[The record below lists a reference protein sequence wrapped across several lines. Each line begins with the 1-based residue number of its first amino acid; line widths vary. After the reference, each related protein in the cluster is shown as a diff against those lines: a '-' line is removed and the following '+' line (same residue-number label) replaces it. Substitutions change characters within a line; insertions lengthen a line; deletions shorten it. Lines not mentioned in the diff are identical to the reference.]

1 MRISV
6 IIPVY
11 NVENYLHYAMDSL
24 FRQTYKNFEVILVND
39 GSTDDSGRL
48 CEEYAQQY
56 DNVFVYHKKNGG
68 LSDARNFGVEK
79 SKTDL
84 IFFLDP
90 DDYIEAFTLELLINL
105 QKKYNV
111 PLVSTKVHSTS
122 VYNEYNNS
130 DISNLDLTLT
140 KKVTKETALVL
151 MLENKIAT
159 VSACAKLYHKKILQ
173 EVPFPVGKIYE
184 DFYVISEHLHIAE
197 EIVICPIVTY
207 NYYSRVGSI
216 VNSDFTKKQYDF
228 FDAAENNRSIIQKYY
243 EDSKLEKNLNLK
255 IVKGSFAI
263 SSLAANSAPSEL
275 LEIQKKIR
283 PYYFEIL
290 LNGKENIKFK
300 IKYSLFLVS
309 PKIFYK
315 GKTFL
320 KKRGDKNGIS

>member
-68 LSDARNFGVEK
+68 LSDARNFGVENA
-79 SKTDL
+79 KTDW

-90 DDYIEAFTLELLINL
+90 DDYIEAFTFELLINL

-111 PLVSTKVHSTS
+111 PLVSTKVQSTS
-122 VYNEYNNS
+122 VYNEYHDS
-130 DISNLDLTLT
+130 EVSNLDLTLT
-140 KKVTKETALVL
+140 KKVTKETALAL

-184 DFYVISEHLHIAE
+184 DFFVIAEHLKFAK
-197 EIVICPIVTY
+197 EIVISPIVTY
-207 NYYSRVGSI
+207 NYYRRVGSI

-228 FDAAENNRSIIQKYY
+228 FDSAENNRYIIQKYY
-243 EDSKLEKNLNLK
+243 EDSRLEENLNLK
-255 IVKGSFAI
+255 IVKGSFPI

-275 LEIQKKIR
+275 MTIQKKIQ

-300 IKYSLFLVS
+300 IKYSLFLLD
-309 PKIFYK
+309 PKIFYTLK
-315 GKTFL
+315 KLF

>member
-56 DNVFVYHKKNGG
+56 GNVFVYHKKNGG

-111 PLVSTKVHSTS
+111 PLVSTKVQSTS
-122 VYNEYNNS
+122 VYNQYNNS

-243 EDSKLEKNLNLK
+243 EDSKLENNLNLK

-290 LNGKENIKFK
+290 FNCKENIKFK
-300 IKYSLFLVS
+300 IKYSLFLLA
-309 PKIFYK
+309 PKLFYR
-315 GKTFL
+315 GKKLF